1 MRGLPMLL
9 ALLLSFAAPI
19 AAAAFQTAK
28 PEEVGMS
35 RDRLAR
41 IGQALTR
48 QIEERSF
55 PGAVALV
62 ARKGRIAY
70 FEAVG
75 QLDPKTG
82 APMSKDAIFRL
93 YSMTKPFTSVA
104 VMMLV
109 EDGRLR
115 LNDPIGVYLPELA
128 KLEVLVQ
135 GTDAAGKPTYTVV
148 AAERP
153 VTVYDLLR
161 HTSGFVYPSTPNAYL
176 KELYTKENVNW
187 SGVTPAEQIQALAR
201 VPLARQP
208 GTMWEYGLSTDVAGR
223 VVEAVSGM
231 PLSRFLDNRLFRP
244 LAMTDTSFLVPADK
258 VGRLAQPLATDR
270 ATGKPIAL
278 HDVTVAAK
286 NDAGGAGAAGVVID
300 YARFLQMLANGG
312 QLDGKR
318 VLARTTVRQMTSD
331 HLGDIKPAIPTL
343 PPGYGFGLG
352 FAVRRADGLSG
363 LLGSAGEYN
372 WSGAGGTGFW
382 VDPKEQLVV
391 VLMTQAQPGPWQRE
405 FKELFRQ
412 MVYQAIVD

>member
-1 MRGLPMLL
+1 MRRL
-9 ALLLSFAAPI
+9 ALLLALVLSSVAPI
-19 AAAAFQTAK
+19 GAAAFQAAK
-28 PEEVGMS
+28 PEEVGLS

-41 IGQALTR
+41 IGPALTR
-48 QIEERSF
+48 QIEEGSF

-75 QLDPKTG
+75 QLDPKNG

-104 VMMLV
+104 IMLLV

-115 LNDPIGVYLPELA
+115 LMDPIGVYLPELA

-135 GTDAAGKPTYTVV
+135 GTDAAGKPTYTTV
-148 AAERP
+148 AAEKP

-176 KELYTKENVNW
+176 KDLYTKENVNW
-187 SGVTPAEQIQALAR
+187 SGVTPAEQLQALAK

-231 PLSRFLDNRLFRP
+231 PLSRFLETRLFWP
-244 LAMTDTSFLVPADK
+244 LGMTDTSFLVPANK
-258 VGRLAQPLATDR
+258 VKRLAQPLAVDK

-286 NDAGGAGAAGVVID
+286 NDAGGAA
-300 YARFLQMLANGG
+300 
-312 QLDGKR
+312 
-318 VLARTTVRQMTSD
+318 
-331 HLGDIKPAIPTL
+331 
-343 PPGYGFGLG
+343 
-352 FAVRRADGLSG
+352 RRASPSTTRASFRCWRTEASSTASASWRGPRSG
-363 LLGSAGEYN
+363 
-372 WSGAGGTGFW
+372 
-382 VDPKEQLVV
+382 
-391 VLMTQAQPGPWQRE
+391 R
-405 FKELFRQ
+405 
-412 MVYQAIVD
+412 

>member
-1 MRGLPMLL
+1 MRRL
-9 ALLLSFAAPI
+9 ALLLALVLSSVAPI
-19 AAAAFQTAK
+19 GAAAFQAAK
-28 PEEVGMS
+28 PEEVGLS

-41 IGQALTR
+41 IAPALTR
-48 QIEERSF
+48 QIEEGSF

-75 QLDPKTG
+75 QLDPKNG

-104 VMMLV
+104 IMLLV

-115 LNDPIGVYLPELA
+115 LMDPIGVYLPELA

-135 GTDAAGKPTYTVV
+135 GTDAAGKPTYTTV
-148 AAERP
+148 AAEKP

-176 KELYTKENVNW
+176 KDLYTKENVNW
-187 SGVTPAEQIQALAR
+187 SGVTPAEQLQALAK

-231 PLSRFLDNRLFRP
+231 PLSRFLETRLFWP
-244 LAMTDTSFLVPADK
+244 LGMTDTSFLVPANK
-258 VGRLAQPLATDR
+258 VKRLAQPLAVDK

-286 NDAGGAGAAGVVID
+286 NDAGGAGAAGVTID

-318 VLARTTVRQMTSD
+318 ILARTTVRQMTSD

-343 PPGYGFGLG
+343 QPGYGFGLG

-372 WSGAGGTGFW
+372 WGGAGGTGFW
-382 VDPKEQLVV
+382 VDPKEQMVA

-412 MVYQAIVD
+412 LVYQAIAE